1 MLVSL
6 REILCEAEKGG
17 YAVPAFNV
25 YNMET
30 VMGVLHAAEAARSP
44 VIMQIYSRLFDSENG
59 KFAGANILAAA
70 KYATVPVAFHLDHG
84 ATEAQVIGALD
95 AGATGI
101 MIDASKLEFDDN
113 VAVTRKIV
121 ARCKAAGDIAVE
133 GELGHVGT
141 TKEEIGDNY
150 TEPEA
155 ARRFVEKTGVEAL
168 AVAVGTA
175 HGVYKTK
182 PCLQFGR
189 IAELKAAVSAPL
201 VLHGGSGLADDDF
214 RQAINC
220 GIAKLNIHTDMV
232 IAGMKAMREQCACHD
247 AARPA
252 TWDYLD
258 TRKAKFEA
266 IKAVVARKL
275 QLFGSVNKA

>member
-175 HGVYKTK
+175 HGRYKKAPKLAIERTREIK
-182 PCLQFGR
+182 
-189 IAELKAAVSAPL
+189 KAAGVPL
-201 VLHGGSGLADDDF
+201 VLHGGSGVPDEEIRA
-214 RQAINC
+214 AIGA
-220 GIAKLNIHTDMV
+220 GIRKVNFSTDL
-232 IAGMKAMREQCACHD
+232 C
-247 AARPA
+247 
-252 TWDYLD
+252 YSFLD
-258 TRKAKFEA
+258 TVFATSREWVGIDLFMRDAV
-266 IKAVVARKL
+266 KAVEDFALSKIAVL
-275 QLFGSVNKA
+275 GSAGQAK

>member
-6 REILCEAEKGG
+6 REILCGAEKGG

-175 HGVYKTK
+175 HGRYKKAPKLAIERTREIK
-182 PCLQFGR
+182 
-189 IAELKAAVSAPL
+189 KAAGVPL
-201 VLHGGSGLADDDF
+201 VLHGGSGVPDEEIRA
-214 RQAINC
+214 AIGA
-220 GIAKLNIHTDMV
+220 GIRKVNFSTDL
-232 IAGMKAMREQCACHD
+232 C
-247 AARPA
+247 
-252 TWDYLD
+252 YSFLD
-258 TRKAKFEA
+258 TVFATSREWVGIDLFMRDAV
-266 IKAVVARKL
+266 KAVEDFALSKIAVL
-275 QLFGSVNKA
+275 GSAGQAK

>member
-30 VMGVLHAAEAARSP
+30 VMGVLHAAEATRSP

-70 KYATVPVAFHLDHG
+70 KVATVPVAFHLDHG
-84 ATEAQVIGALD
+84 ATEAQVVGALD

-113 VAVTRKIV
+113 VAVTKKIV

-175 HGVYKTK
+175 HGRYKKAPKLAIERTREIK
-182 PCLQFGR
+182 
-189 IAELKAAVSAPL
+189 KAAGVPL
-201 VLHGGSGLADDDF
+201 VLHGGSGVPDEEIRA
-214 RQAINC
+214 AIGA
-220 GIAKLNIHTDMV
+220 GIRKVNFSTDL
-232 IAGMKAMREQCACHD
+232 C
-247 AARPA
+247 
-252 TWDYLD
+252 YSFLD
-258 TRKAKFEA
+258 TVFATSREWVGIDLFMRDAV
-266 IKAVVARKL
+266 KAVENFALSKIAVL
-275 QLFGSVNKA
+275 GSAGQAK

>member
-6 REILCEAEKGG
+6 REILCGAEKGG

-30 VMGVLHAAEAARSP
+30 VMGVLHAAEASRSP

-175 HGVYKTK
+175 HGRYKKAPKLAIERTREIK
-182 PCLQFGR
+182 
-189 IAELKAAVSAPL
+189 KAAGVPL
-201 VLHGGSGLADDDF
+201 VLHGGSGVPDEEIRA
-214 RQAINC
+214 AIGA
-220 GIAKLNIHTDMV
+220 GIRKVNFSTDL
-232 IAGMKAMREQCACHD
+232 C
-247 AARPA
+247 
-252 TWDYLD
+252 YSFLD
-258 TRKAKFEA
+258 TVFATSREWVGIDLFMRDAV
-266 IKAVVARKL
+266 KAVEDFALSKIAVL
-275 QLFGSVNKA
+275 GSAGQAK

>member
-84 ATEAQVIGALD
+84 ATEAQVVGALD

-113 VAVTRKIV
+113 VAMTRKIV

-175 HGVYKTK
+175 HGRYKKAPKLAIERTREIK
-182 PCLQFGR
+182 
-189 IAELKAAVSAPL
+189 KAAGVPL
-201 VLHGGSGLADDDF
+201 VLHGGSGVPDEEIRA
-214 RQAINC
+214 AIGA
-220 GIAKLNIHTDMV
+220 GIRKVNFSTDL
-232 IAGMKAMREQCACHD
+232 C
-247 AARPA
+247 
-252 TWDYLD
+252 YSFLD
-258 TRKAKFEA
+258 TVFATSREWVGIDLFMRDAV
-266 IKAVVARKL
+266 KAVEDFALSKIAVL
-275 QLFGSVNKA
+275 GSAGQAK